1 MRHSILLLLVLFAS
15 WLVLSGHYTPLLI
28 GLGVLSCFLV
38 LWVCRRMDIIDKESV
53 FFHLVPGLITYI
65 PWLFLEIVKSNLDV
79 ARRILSPS
87 LPISPTVVVVPAPQE
102 SELKRVIYANSIT
115 LTPGTLAMRVRGNA
129 ILVHALSE
137 DGAKTLEEGEM
148 ERRVTNLS
156 RDP

>member
-1 MRHSILLLLVLFAS
+1 LRHSILLLLVLFAS

>member
-1 MRHSILLLLVLFAS
+1 LRHSILLLLVLFVS

-38 LWVCRRMDIIDKESV
+38 LWLCRRMDIIDKESV
-53 FFHLVPGLITYI
+53 FFHVVPGLIMYI

-137 DGAKTLEEGEM
+137 DAAKTLEEGEM
-148 ERRVTNLS
+148 GRRVTNLS

>member
-53 FFHLVPGLITYI
+53 FFHIAPGLITYI
-65 PWLFLEIVKSNLDV
+65 PWLILEIVKSNIDV

-87 LPISPTVVVVPAPQE
+87 LPISPTVVIVPAPQK

-115 LTPGTLAMRVRGNA
+115 LTPGTLAMRVQGNA

-137 DGAKTLEEGEM
+137 DGARTLGEGEM